1 MRLVAPPHG
10 TSNHFVRLMR
20 GASATALCVA
30 AMAGTAQAQVTPDQ
44 QTPITG
50 ANQPSPTGAKAGP
63 GTAGSSTPSSSAT
76 GAVGTQMTVG
86 EVPTPGDQ
94 TPATSDAGANGP
106 DDVVVTGIRQS
117 LANAQNIK
125 RNSDTVVD
133 AITATDIGALPDRSV
148 TEALQ
153 RVPGVQ
159 ISRFAGANDPDHFSV
174 EGSGV
179 NVRGLNFV
187 RSEFNGR
194 DTFSAGIG
202 GQAINFA
209 DVPAEL
215 LGSVEVYKNTTAELI
230 EGGLA
235 GTVNLNTRK
244 PFDNNG
250 LHIGADAEANY
261 GDFEKK
267 WSPTGSLLISD
278 TWQTGI
284 GKFGL
289 LADVSYSRIRS
300 RADGIQV
307 TNFQTRDNQ
316 SAIAANSTT
325 TTICRNALPGT
336 TDTTTLPA
344 AGTGCGAASTAGAD
358 GLLDP
363 TGTRYAP
370 IGGQYR
376 TQDFDRKRDGQAVA
390 AQWQSN
396 DERTLVTAQFLRTH
410 TTNSWGEHTFETAPD
425 LSEYNTYPYGCA
437 QNGNGPASNG
447 NSTTRAECSVTGTRN
462 YNYDANGLFQS
473 GYITQPGSGYRSA
486 CSGTATCYVPT
497 GGTQQSLSR
506 RQVYEENAIKD
517 YGLNLKLHPNDHWSI
532 NLDADYTE
540 AEHNDL
546 DFSVFGST
554 FADSELNLTGNLP
567 SVVDHKPA
575 TLAAAWATPNPKLV
589 AENDAQYFSDPNVQ
603 FWRAAMDHAEHSV
616 GREYAFKGDFDYKFD
631 DGGFLNHFKFG
642 ARYADRRE
650 DVQYSAYNWGA
661 LSEVWSGS
669 NPVAIAQSPANSAF
683 YSFPNFF
690 RGATP
695 GPTGGYYYTGDL
707 IKAYN
712 QSAAYFQQIGNTWT
726 STNAANTFTRA
737 DGSTFSASVPSC
749 NSTTIVADPR
759 GGTVVG
765 CQPTTTF
772 SPLAQR
778 AGVVPGTSY
787 LPSEIQRVTEQDV
800 DAYAQLNFAT
810 PGNLFGNVRM
820 SGNIGLRFVD
830 SAITSAG
837 SVGAPTQQST
847 GTQDPYAVR
856 CVTTTATRPDGTTVV
871 TQPTGACTLGA
882 DGYAALRQFSTGQTI
897 SEVAHNSYH
906 YFLPSLNLKFGIDR
920 NLILRLAA
928 SKVLTR
934 PDLANIRDFLQV
946 GFDPNSGVA
955 TATAGNPYL
964 KPATAWQFDATV
976 EWYFGKVGQLSLDG
990 FYKSVHNFFYQSLF
1004 ERPITS
1010 NGVTEYV
1017 QVRGPANYSGY
1028 GKIKGVEV
1036 TYQQTFDFLPSIF
1049 NGLGTSMNYSFISS
1063 SGLPNSFLSGGAPT
1077 AVSNIKAGNLPFE
1090 GLSKHNFNATLFYEK
1105 GPVSLRAAYNWRSK
1119 YLLTAADV
1127 IFPYTSIFQDAGGQL
1142 DASAFLNVNKYIKIG
1157 VQGVNLANQIVKT
1170 EQAYINGSDA
1180 TAPRSYFV
1188 NDRRFS
1194 FILRGNF

>member
-1 MRLVAPPHG
+1 MRFVAPSNG
-10 TSNHFVRLMR
+10 TSNTIIRLLR

-30 AMAGTAQAQVTPDQ
+30 AFAGTAHAQAAPDQ
-44 QTPITG
+44 QVPAG
-50 ANQPSPTGAKAGP
+50 ANQPSPTGAKAGA
-63 GTAGSSTPSSSAT
+63 GTAGAATTPTAGNGTDSASVN
-76 GAVGTQMTVG
+76 GQAAAVG
-86 EVPTPGDQ
+86 
-94 TPATSDAGANGP
+94 DAGANAPG
-106 DDVVVTGIRQS
+106 DVVVTGIRQS

-153 RVPGVQ
+153 RVPGVE
-159 ISRFAGANDPDHFSV
+159 ISRFAGTNDPDHFSV

-215 LGSVEVYKNTTAELI
+215 LGSVEVYKNATAELI

-250 LHIGADAEANY
+250 FHLGIDGEANY

-267 WSPTGSLLISD
+267 WSPTGSLLVSD
-278 TWQTGI
+278 TWETPI

-289 LADVSYSRIRS
+289 LIDGSYSRIRS

-307 TNFQTRDNQ
+307 TNFQTRDNS
-316 SAIAANSTT
+316 SAIAANSTST
-325 TTICRNALPGT
+325 AICRNPLPGT
-336 TDTTTLPA
+336 SDTTTLPA
-344 AGTGCGAASTAGAD
+344 AGTACGAPSTAGAD
-358 GLLDP
+358 GYLDP

-396 DERTLVTAQFLRTH
+396 DGRTLVTAQFLRTH

-425 LSEYNTYPYGCA
+425 LSEYNTYPYGCL
-437 QNGNGPASNG
+437 QNGDGPASNG
-447 NSTTRAECSVTGTRN
+447 NSTTRAECPTGTTKN
-462 YNYDANGLFQS
+462 YTYDGSGLFQS
-473 GYITQPGSGYRSA
+473 GYITAPGSGYRSS
-486 CSGTATCYVPT
+486 CSGSATCFVPT

-506 RQVYEENAIKD
+506 RQVYDENAIKD
-517 YGLNLKLHPNDHWSI
+517 YGFNVKLHPDDHLSI

-540 AEHNDL
+540 AEHNNL

-554 FADSELNLTGNLP
+554 FADSELNITGGLP
-567 SVVDHKPA
+567 VVVDHKPA
-575 TLAAAWATPNPKLV
+575 TLNAAWATPNPTLV
-589 AENDAQYFSDPNVQ
+589 SETDAQYFADKNVQ

-631 DGGFLNHFKFG
+631 DGGVLNHFKFG
-642 ARYADRRE
+642 ARYADRSE

-661 LSEVWSGS
+661 LSEVWSGT
-669 NPVAIAQSPANSAF
+669 NPVSIAQSPANSAF

-695 GPTGGYYYTGDL
+695 GPVGGYYYTGDL
-707 IKAYN
+707 INQYN
-712 QSAAYFQQIGNTWT
+712 QSAAYFQQIAALWT
-726 STNAANTFTRA
+726 GANGATAT
-737 DGSTFSASVPSC
+737 P
-749 NSTTIVADPR
+749 
-759 GGTVVG
+759 
-765 CQPTTTF
+765 F
-772 SPLAQR
+772 SPLSQR
-778 AGVVPGTSY
+778 AGVVPGTQY
-787 LPSEIQRVTEQDV
+787 LPSEIQRVTQQDA
-800 DAYAQLNFAT
+800 DAYAQLNFST
-810 PGNLFGNVRM
+810 PGSLFGNVRL
-820 SGNIGLRFVD
+820 SGNIGVRFV
-830 SAITSAG
+830 STHVTSAG
-837 SVGAPTQQST
+837 SVGAPTQQAT
-847 GTQDPYAVR
+847 GTQDPYSVR
-856 CVTTTATRPDGTTVV
+856 CAVVTTTRPDGTVV
-871 TQPTGACTLGA
+871 TTQPTGACTLGQA
-882 DGYAALRQFSTGQTI
+882 GYLALQQFSTGQTI
-897 SEVAHNSYH
+897 SEVARNDYH
-906 YFLPSLNLKFGIDR
+906 YFLPSVNLKFGLSRD
-920 NLILRLAA
+920 LILRLAA

-946 GFDPNSGVA
+946 GTDPNSGVP

-964 KPATAWQFDATV
+964 KPATAWQFDATL
-976 EWYFGKVGQLSLDG
+976 EWYFGHVGQLSIDG
-990 FYKSVHNFFYQSLF
+990 FYKSIHNFFYQSLF
-1004 ERPITS
+1004 NRPVTS
-1010 NGVTEYV
+1010 NGITEFV
-1017 QVRGPANYSGY
+1017 QVRGPANYDGY

-1036 TYQQTFDFLPSIF
+1036 TYQQTFDFLPSF
-1049 NGLGTSMNYSFISS
+1049 LSGLGTSLNYSYIDS
-1063 SGLPNSFLSGGAPT
+1063 SGLPNSFLNGGSPT
-1077 AVSNIKAGNLPFE
+1077 STSNIKAGNLPFE
-1090 GLSKHNFNATLFYEK
+1090 GLSKHNFNATVFYEK

-1127 IFPYTSIFQDAGGQL
+1127 VFPYTSIFQDAGGQL
-1142 DASAFLNVNKYIKIG
+1142 DASAFFNVNKYVKIG
-1157 VQGVNLANQIVKT
+1157 VQGVNLANQVVKT

-1194 FILRGNF
+1194 FIVRGNF